1 MTRTDTILTLANRT
15 GINLLGPLSEDID
28 FAVIA
33 EHLAK
38 ENRYNGAT
46 PGVCYS
52 VAEHSA
58 RGAIA
63 ILEETGDENLAAY
76 FLLHDGAEAF
86 LKDDTTPKKRAI
98 AAIAHEAFGVLASS
112 ITAAFDLLTDRFDKA
127 IHTRA
132 GLAWPPSPEMQAAIK
147 YWDLRM
153 FVTEWR
159 DLMGNQ
165 PHPDWKR
172 YSGVPA
178 LTEVIAPRPWME
190 ARGIF
195 IALCGR
201 LLPPE
206 ALDVAGED
214 NAV

>member
-1 MTRTDTILTLANRT
+1 MNRTDTILTLANRT
-15 GINLLGPLSEDID
+15 GINLRGPTPEDID

-33 EHLAK
+33 EHLSK

-46 PGVCYS
+46 PDVAYS

-63 ILEETGDENLAAY
+63 ILEETGDELLAAY
-76 FLLHDGAEAF
+76 FLLHDAPEAF
-86 LKDDTTPKKRAI
+86 LKDDTTPKKRAL
-98 AAIAHEAFGVLASS
+98 AAEAHEAFGVLASS
-112 ITAAFDLLTDRFDKA
+112 ITAAFDLLTERFDVA

-132 GLAWPPSPEMQAAIK
+132 GLPWPPTPEMKAGIK

-159 DLMGNQ
+159 DLMDNQ
-165 PHPDWKR
+165 PHPDWAK
-172 YSGVPA
+172 YSGIPA
-178 LTEVIAPRPWME
+178 LEEVIKARPWME

-195 IALCGR
+195 TALCAR
-201 LLPPE
+201 LLPSE
-206 ALDVAGED
+206 RSA
-214 NAV
+214 